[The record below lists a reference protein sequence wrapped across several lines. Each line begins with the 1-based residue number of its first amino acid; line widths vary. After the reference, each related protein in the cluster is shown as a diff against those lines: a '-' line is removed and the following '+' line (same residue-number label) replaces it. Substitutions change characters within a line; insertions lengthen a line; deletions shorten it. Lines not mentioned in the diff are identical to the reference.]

1 MSNEEIV
8 IAKKKRGRKKKEVTP
23 VESLEQDIDGYIEP
37 VLEDKPKSRRGRK
50 AKIISNTYV
59 SDPVNTCTSD
69 DENIIVKLNINA
81 FNSNSSLN
89 IFESDSGPLPNAYD
103 AQNSFES
110 TPLNLRTNIDEGKE
124 VTDVVAT
131 TPVKND
137 TDSKVVELLKDF
149 EMKSKVSE
157 WPQSTSIACYWC
169 CHQFNTVPF
178 GIPVKFYNEK
188 YHVFGCF
195 CSLECA
201 SAYNF
206 DSQESSDEIW
216 ERYNLIN
223 LLSRTIGYKPMVK
236 SAPNRLSLKM
246 FGGHLNIEDFRGYF
260 ESNKVLS
267 VNFPPMMTLTQ
278 QVEEIN
284 ECDIKSEYRYIPID
298 HDRINRYKEKLTLK
312 RNKPLTDPKQTLD
325 HMMNLTIH

>member
-1 MSNEEIV
+1 MSNVENIV
-8 IAKKKRGRKKKEVTP
+8 VKKRGRKKKVVDPEA
-23 VESLEQDIDGYIEP
+23 SALEP
-37 VLEDKPKSRRGRK
+37 VLVEQPKPRRGRK
-50 AKIISNTYV
+50 TKTVTNTYV
-59 SDPVNTCTSD
+59 TDQINTSLSD

-81 FNSNSSLN
+81 SNGKLN
-89 IFESDSGPLPNAYD
+89 LFEAETGQLPNAYD
-103 AQNSFES
+103 ALNSFES
-110 TPLNLRTNIDEGKE
+110 TPLNFEVPSNVLNESDIPVSTPLRNDK
-124 VTDVVAT
+124 DVR
-131 TPVKND
+131 
-137 TDSKVVELLKDF
+137 VVELLKDF

-169 CHQFNTVPF
+169 CHNFNTVPY
-178 GIPVKFYNEK
+178 GIPVKFYDGK

-201 SAYNF
+201 TAYNF

-223 LLSRTIGYKPMVK
+223 LLSRSLGYKPIVK
-236 SAPNRLSLKM
+236 AAPNKLSLKM
-246 FGGHLNIEDFRGYF
+246 FGGHLDIEGFREYF
-260 ESNKVLS
+260 ESDKVLS